1 ARLYGDGGARWVKE
15 VTHPAYTS
23 NKGSAQAT
31 DDPLKGRWI
40 GFKAVIYNFVENG
53 KTYVR
58 MESYIDNDVTDSNG
72 NLVIGNNWKLASVT
86 DDRGGWSTSNPDFNS
101 SCAPSNKDSTQQ
113 YRQRDEILNLPGG
126 TSTQNI
132 AAWRSDSLTWNWKY
146 LSVREIVAP

>member
-1 ARLYGDGGARWVKE
+1 V
-15 VTHPAYTS
+15 
-23 NKGSAQAT
+23 QAT
-31 DDPLKGRWI
+31 NTPLEDRWI

-58 MESYIDNDVTDSNG
+58 MESYIDDVTGPDG
-72 NLVIGNNWKLASVT
+72 NLVVKNNWKLASVVE
-86 DDRGGWSTSNPDFNS
+86 DRGGWLTSNSDFNT
-101 SCAPSNKDSTQQ
+101 SCAPNNKDSIQQ

-146 LSVREIVAP
+146 LSVREIVPP